1 MRIFAFV
8 IVLALGASAASAA
21 EGVSPV
27 LGAGNAICSTWTTA
41 RREGDPVNES
51 AVISWMHGYLT
62 AANERA
68 SETAGRPVNIFTSGP
83 AAAASADADLWT
95 FIDLYCAEH
104 PLETLHAAATA
115 LTEALL
121 AREGITLPR

>member
-1 MRIFAFV
+1 MRFFAFA
-8 IVLALGASAASAA
+8 VLFASLGGSAGMAA
-21 EGVSPV
+21 EPPSPV
-27 LGAGNAICSTWTTA
+27 IGAGNALCSTWVTA

-68 SETAGRPVNIFTSGP
+68 SESAGRPVNIFTSGP
-83 AAAASADADLWT
+83 AASADADLWS

-104 PLETLHAAATA
+104 PQETLHAAATA

-121 AREGITLPR
+121 ARDGISLSR